1 MDKSLAHSKWI
12 CKYHIIFTFTPK
24 YRKKIIY
31 NKVIIILRK
40 ANVRFNIRQAGP
52 HFLIKLEKPR
62 FVFFSVLG
70 FYNVLEF
77 KEYDDKS
84 ILVKNSLERS
94 PSGTSKRSTSLEQ
107 YRLVY
112 GSLLG

>member
-1 MDKSLAHSKWI
+1 MDKSLDHSKWI

-40 ANVRFNIRQAGP
+40 ANVRFNIQQAGP
-52 HFLIKLEKPR
+52 NFLIKLEKPR

-94 PSGTSKRSTSLEQ
+94 PSGTSKRSTSLE
-107 YRLVY
+107 
-112 GSLLG
+112 

>member
-40 ANVRFNIRQAGP
+40 ANVRFNIQQAGP
-52 HFLIKLEKPR
+52 NFLIKLEKPR

-70 FYNVLEF
+70 FYNVLTLH
-77 KEYDDKS
+77 S
-84 ILVKNSLERS
+84 IFQVFTDCPHADLHYKC
-94 PSGTSKRSTSLEQ
+94 
-107 YRLVY
+107 Y
-112 GSLLG
+112 